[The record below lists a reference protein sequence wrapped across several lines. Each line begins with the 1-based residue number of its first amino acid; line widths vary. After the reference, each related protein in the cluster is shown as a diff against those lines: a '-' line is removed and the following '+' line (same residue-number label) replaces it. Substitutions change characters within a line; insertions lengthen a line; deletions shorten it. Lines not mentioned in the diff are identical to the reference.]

1 MVTDPTAIR
10 TPMRK
15 IVRAT
20 LFTATIALGAMI
32 ALAPA
37 TNAQTEKE
45 IQAGCD
51 QANGDYDSYQDNL
64 GNTISWCCYKDNE
77 GKAHCDKFEN
87 GLYIL
92 TDDTRKAPPV
102 YGPVNPPPNHVPI
115 KAPPPAAAVG

>member
-15 IVRAT
+15 IVGAT

-51 QANGDYDSYQDNL
+51 QANGVYDTDQDKL
-64 GNTISWCCYKDNE
+64 GNTISWCCYNDNE

-102 YGPVNPPPNHVPI
+102 YGPVRPPANNVPI
-115 KAPPPAAAVG
+115 NTPPPAAH